1 MNLTIDQAVILAAIV
16 GSVFGAFMALYYTR
30 ELVEKYKA
38 TQYRKYADLINMAMS
53 NAYTAG
59 YTDGANAAKPR
70 PSKASK

>member
-38 TQYRKYADLINMAMS
+38 TQYRKYVDLINMAVK
-53 NAYTAG
+53 NAYNAG
-59 YTDGANAAKPR
+59 RIDGENADKPR
-70 PSKASK
+70 PSEVAK